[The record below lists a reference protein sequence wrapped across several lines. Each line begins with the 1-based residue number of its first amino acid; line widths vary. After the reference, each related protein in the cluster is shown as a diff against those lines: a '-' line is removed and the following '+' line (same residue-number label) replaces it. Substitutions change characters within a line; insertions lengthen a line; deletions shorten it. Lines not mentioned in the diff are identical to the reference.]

1 VSKGVLYFLPAI
13 LWAILIYFLSTT
25 SGDNLPKFNLLSI
38 DKIGHL
44 LFYAALTFWLLW
56 AAKKNAVYNIVS
68 ILLAVSVAGLYGVA
82 LEWRQAFLPHRSF
95 DYADMLANFMGCML
109 GLLSFGLCWRV
120 SEKIFSFFFK
130 KS

>member
-1 VSKGVLYFLPAI
+1 VRKGFWYFLPAV

-25 SGDNLPKFNLLSI
+25 SSDNLPKFNLLSI

-44 LFYAALTFWLLW
+44 LFYAVLTFWLLW
-56 AAKKNAVYNIVS
+56 AVRKNAVYNIVS
-68 ILLAVSVAGLYGVA
+68 ALLAASVAGLYGVA
-82 LEWRQAFLPHRSF
+82 LEWVQAFLPHRSF
-95 DYADMLANFMGCML
+95 DYADMLANFAGCFL

-120 SEKIFSFFFK
+120 SENIFSFFSQ